1 MSVNSY
7 LAKATSDYSESKE
20 YAPLNVYVKD
30 ADGRNYNVDVEDV
43 ANVVDVKNDT
53 DYQVNISYKD
63 NDTLGEVK
71 AVSAVEVLEAMG
83 YRVLMPMGDVC
94 CGLTWHST
102 GQLDMTRKVLR
113 QTLDVMAPLLEAG
126 YR

>member
-1 MSVNSY
+1 MTEVYLDSDDGMITIVSVNSY

-53 DYQVNISYKD
+53 YYQVNISYKD

-71 AVSAVEVLEAMG
+71 AVSAVEVLE
-83 YRVLMPMGDVC
+83 D
-94 CGLTWHST
+94 ST
-102 GQLDMTRKVLR
+102 VIKFSTSKNDETNKDQVSKV
-113 QTLDVMAPLLEAG
+113 TIG
-126 YR
+126 G